1 MNALFQTLSCIVR
14 MVAAASLLASAA
26 SFAAGGG
33 DVKLDRA
40 PVNPNDQASLQ
51 RGARNFV
58 QYCLNCHNAQFM
70 RYSHLTGIGLTEEQI
85 KTNLMFT
92 TDKISDPMISALDPK
107 DAKSWLGAMPPDL
120 TVIARSRTPDWLYT
134 FLRSFYQDDQSPSG
148 WNNEVFKN
156 VGMPNPLHD
165 LQGVQLR
172 QKVGEKIGHHGPEP
186 VMKLVTTNAGTMTSR
201 EYDVFVGDLVNYLA
215 YMAEPHKV
223 ARQQIGIKVLFFLVL
238 MFFVTLWL
246 KNEYWKDVK

>member
-1 MNALFQTLSCIVR
+1 MNVLFKKLLGVCVALP
-14 MVAAASLLASAA
+14 LLAATLVA
-26 SFAAGGG
+26 THAFAAGS

-40 PVNPNDQASLQ
+40 TVNPNDQASLQ

-107 DAKSWLGAMPPDL
+107 DAKAWLGAMPPDL
-120 TVIARSRTPDWLYT
+120 TVIARSRSPDWLYT

-165 LQGVQLR
+165 LQGVQLL

-186 VMKLVTTNAGTMTSR
+186 VMKLVTANAGTMSTR
-201 EYDVFVGDLVNYLA
+201 DYDLFVGDLVNYLA

>member
-1 MNALFQTLSCIVR
+1 MNAFIQKFIRVCIAAPLLVS
-14 MVAAASLLASAA
+14 VAAFASGAE
-26 SFAAGGG
+26 
-33 DVKLDRA
+33 VKLDRA
-40 PVNPNDQASLQ
+40 TVNPNDQASLQ

-92 TDKISDPMISALDPK
+92 TDKISDPMISALDPN
-107 DAKSWLGAMPPDL
+107 DAKTWLGAMPPDL
-120 TVIARSRTPDWLYT
+120 TVIARSRSPDWLFT
-134 FLRSFYQDDQSPSG
+134 FLRSFYQDDKSPSG

-156 VGMPNPLHD
+156 VGMPNPLHE
-165 LQGVQLR
+165 LQGIQLR

-186 VMKLVTTNAGTMTSR
+186 VMKLVAANAGTMSTR
-201 EYDVFVGDLVNYLA
+201 DYDLFVGDLVNYLA

-223 ARQQIGIKVLFFLVL
+223 ARQQTGIAVLFFLVL